1 MSGLINVKIAYCG
14 MKKTSNSW
22 CRNFFKNIE
31 FKSVG
36 YGTFCNMLK
45 QDNPKMYKEFIQ
57 EKDIINVDD
66 IISKVE
72 HVDIDNYHDEN
83 GYLKELPVD
92 KNFMAV
98 ISPMASGKTCQ
109 IKKLPEKHGTNK
121 KILIVVGRCSLGCEF
136 AYKLFKDLNF
146 QYYKDL
152 TDFKNCQR
160 LVIQV
165 DSLYKLYTKG
175 SDHLDNIFDWII
187 VDEAEL
193 ILDRLCQINKNKSE
207 CL

>member
-1 MSGLINVKIAYCG
+1 
-14 MKKTSNSW
+14 
-22 CRNFFKNIE
+22 
-31 FKSVG
+31 
-36 YGTFCNMLK
+36 
-45 QDNPKMYKEFIQ
+45 
-57 EKDIINVDD
+57 
-66 IISKVE
+66 
-72 HVDIDNYHDEN
+72 
-83 GYLKELPVD
+83 
-92 KNFMAV
+92 MAV
-98 ISPMASGKTCQ
+98 ISPMASGKTYQ
-109 IKKLPEKHGTNK
+109 IKKLIETHGANK

-165 DSLYKLYTKG
+165 DSLYTLYTKG

-193 ILDRLCQINKNKSE
+193 ILDRLCQINKSKSE
-207 CL
+207 CLYYFKWCIQHCKK